1 MKGVREGEEG
11 GLCQKGFGQ
20 AGVGRAGVGR
30 AGVGARSTLR
40 MQKEWCVVLASRG
53 VQQEMRS
60 NEDG

>member
-1 MKGVREGEEG
+1 MKGVREVEEG

-20 AGVGRAGVGR
+20 AGVGR

>member
-20 AGVGRAGVGR
+20 AGVGR